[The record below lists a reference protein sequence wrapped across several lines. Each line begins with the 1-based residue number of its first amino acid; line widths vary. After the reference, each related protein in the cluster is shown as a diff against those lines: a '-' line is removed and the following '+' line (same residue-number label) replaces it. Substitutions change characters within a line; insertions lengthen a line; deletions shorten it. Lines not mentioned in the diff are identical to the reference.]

1 MPNKRWA
8 GLGLPLSKKRES
20 EKTETKLRASS
31 ETIFKLT
38 KKQISNGLQISF
50 VLISEHSHSD
60 QI

>member
-8 GLGLPLSKKRES
+8 GLGLSLSKKRES
-20 EKTETKLRASS
+20 EKAETKLGASS

-50 VLISEHSHSD
+50 VLISEHNHSD